1 MPQYNK
7 VAIIGAGFA
16 GLGMAIRLKQQ
27 GETDFVILEKSSR
40 IGGTWRDNTYPGA
53 ACDVQ
58 SHLYWFS
65 FVEQPDWTRI
75 YPLQAEIL
83 ENIDRMAARH
93 GLMPHVRLNTEVL
106 SAQWDEAALRWRVQ
120 LAGGDTLEADT
131 LISAWGQLNRPSTQS
146 IPGIE
151 DFAGEWFH
159 SARWNHDVSFAG
171 KRVASIGNGPSAA
184 QFIPELAAVAGH
196 LSVFQRT
203 PNYIVPRMDRAYTD
217 EERALFQ
224 QAAARAESRK
234 GFYLEHEGWWAA
246 FHPGTEE
253 SEAFRQVA
261 RAQLEMQ
268 VADPVLREKLWP
280 NYPLGCKRL
289 IISDDFYPAL
299 TRPNVSLITDRIE
312 RIEASGVRTQDGLL
326 HEMDVIVYGT
336 GFDTQQFMSVGDVVG
351 RGGLSLR
358 DTWREAPRAY
368 LGMNVAGFPNF
379 FMLYGPNTN
388 LGHNS
393 ILLMLECQI
402 EYVLQALQA
411 ASERGGRALDIK
423 PAALEDFYARL
434 QNELQ
439 TTAWAGSCQSWYKR
453 ADNLITNNWSD
464 SVEAYKAATA
474 QLDISRYEFVGA
486 EA

>member
-203 PNYIVPRMDRAYTD
+203 PNCSSRRQRGPK
-217 EERALFQ
+217 
-224 QAAARAESRK
+224 AARAFTWSMRAGGPRSIRAPRSQRRSARWPAHNWRCK
-234 GFYLEHEGWWAA
+234 WPIPCCGKSSGRIIRWAA
-246 FHPGTEE
+246 
-253 SEAFRQVA
+253 
-261 RAQLEMQ
+261 
-268 VADPVLREKLWP
+268 
-280 NYPLGCKRL
+280 
-289 IISDDFYPAL
+289 
-299 TRPNVSLITDRIE
+299 
-312 RIEASGVRTQDGLL
+312 SG
-326 HEMDVIVYGT
+326 
-336 GFDTQQFMSVGDVVG
+336 
-351 RGGLSLR
+351 
-358 DTWREAPRAY
+358 
-368 LGMNVAGFPNF
+368 
-379 FMLYGPNTN
+379 
-388 LGHNS
+388 
-393 ILLMLECQI
+393 
-402 EYVLQALQA
+402 
-411 ASERGGRALDIK
+411 
-423 PAALEDFYARL
+423 
-434 QNELQ
+434 
-439 TTAWAGSCQSWYKR
+439 
-453 ADNLITNNWSD
+453 
-464 SVEAYKAATA
+464 
-474 QLDISRYEFVGA
+474 
-486 EA
+486 